1 MKCAGDFKSRLL
13 SLTRS
18 KVLQAAEKY
27 FDGKDSNQA
36 VAVISGEDKLRAA
49 NEKMAGKP
57 LKLYQ
62 I

>member
-1 MKCAGDFKSRLL
+1 M
-13 SLTRS
+13 
-18 KVLQAAEKY
+18 QAAEKY

-49 NEKMAGKP
+49 NEKMAGDP
-57 LKLYQ
+57 LSLYQ